1 MSKGDNSPGV
11 SKLAGVLS
19 DMMQRAQDGSL
30 IIDFGVIQADKTL
43 LTNSYPIAIPKSDY
57 LICRHLKS
65 RTVKATTSSRSVGD
79 HGSHS
84 HTVELDTQQPLK
96 AGDRVLVVWV
106 QNDAVVVDVILSADN
121 VF

>member
-11 SKLAGVLS
+11 SKLAGVLN

-43 LTNSYPIAIPKSDY
+43 LTNGYPIAIPKSDY

-96 AGDRVLVVWV
+96 VGDRVLVVWV

>member
-11 SKLAGVLS
+11 SKLAGVLN

-96 AGDRVLVVWV
+96 VGDRVLVVWV

>member
-65 RTVKATTSSRSVGD
+65 RVAKATTSSRSVGD

-96 AGDRVLVVWV
+96 VGDRVLVVWV